1 MIYDNPNASMC
12 KGKHHISNGQDGT
25 ITDGTIQKSNIKIVE
40 RGQISTLSAEIH
52 DRSLFPTSIING

>member
-52 DRSLFPTSIING
+52 DRSLF